1 MAVDI
6 VPQLLE
12 NLYEIRM
19 QRLNVLSQIIDTADP
34 NAANY
39 IIADCISLLENAY
52 IMLNIPQ
59 DGFVSLAPK
68 EPDGDNKS

>member
-1 MAVDI
+1 MVDI

-12 NLYEIRM
+12 RLYDIRM
-19 QRLNVLSQIIDTADP
+19 QRLNILSQVIDTGDP

-39 IIADCISLLENAY
+39 IIADCISLLENAF
-52 IMLNIPQ
+52 IMLNLPQ

-68 EPDGDNKS
+68 DPDGDNKS